1 MSRNRDI
8 RGFLKTVA
16 PPSPQSRESVVSSP
30 QILDLPSSPAT
41 PPKPAPRVLSLN
53 DEIKGSDDE
62 DGDSDDSLESISAF
76 IGGKTGPAPPQ
87 RGSNAVAT
95 PRAKRIA
102 LAVHKSPLT
111 LQPAKH
117 KFDLKSLINHT
128 RQDERTDESAR
139 RAENLLKEQDD
150 EDNRN
155 VSDSDDDQQPLQEAA
170 ARKLLLGNEE
180 EAKGD
185 KIVRAMKRTTVDG
198 NRKWCYF
205 FSIEQPLLKP
215 PRSQF
220 PQRKLKGFG
229 GKPLSDPAQR
239 DQAFIH
245 GLPYIL
251 VTKGKALP
259 DELFQWILDEVCV
272 EKNAQLRLSY
282 SNLVKLCSEQTHRLV
297 NDMQLYSMLERI
309 GGPRYAREHS
319 KFESSPELED
329 PYRDRDWTGL
339 MTFLELLEHIAP
351 NLKPANAISAI
362 QLLIRMSLDPI
373 VATTVG
379 GAHFAAM
386 EALVSALPKSGR
398 QWDTACET
406 ICSYLYENTDDAV
419 LRVIPIKFLP
429 KTSKQLLDLR
439 RRMAAEALFH
449 RPGLGSKPLD
459 DVLTVEL
466 IRDRLDQPDLK
477 IRHSTNFEELKAT
490 ITLLDIVIGDAHF
503 IRTPS
508 AVAGGSTP
516 TPTPTPIPIPTPSTT
531 ATTTTNNN
539 QNDNKNKPN
548 TTTTIRNLNS
558 NNNNTAAAAATSS
571 SSKPY
576 TDADR
581 RFDAEVD
588 ALTFRLKTIHD
599 RIVDSN
605 LVSRKE
611 AKAVVDAVSKRL
623 TYSVRTRPPPKK
635 DIFDMGGSSTSRSSS
650 SVAQRAFMKNWAQ
663 RQQQQ
668 RQSGGGSEE

>member
-1 MSRNRDI
+1 MSQNRDI
-8 RGFLKTVA
+8 RSFLKSVP
-16 PPSPQSRESVVSSP
+16 PPSSQSQESVLSPP

-41 PPKPAPRVLSLN
+41 PPKPAPRVLSLT

-87 RGSNAVAT
+87 RGSNAVVT
-95 PRAKRIA
+95 PRAKRVA
-102 LAVHKSPLT
+102 LAVRKSPLT
-111 LQPAKH
+111 LKPQ
-117 KFDLKSLINHT
+117 FDLKSLINHT
-128 RQDERTDESAR
+128 RQDERTDESAK
-139 RAENLLKEQDD
+139 RADNLIREEDDD
-150 EDNRN
+150 ENNRN
-155 VSDSDDDQQPLQEAA
+155 VSDSDDDDQRQLQEDA
-170 ARKLLLGNEE
+170 ARRLLLGNEE

-198 NRKWCYF
+198 TRRWCYF
-205 FSIEQPLLKP
+205 FNLEQPLFKP

-229 GKPLSDPAQR
+229 GKPVSDPAQR

-245 GLPYIL
+245 GFPYML
-251 VTKGKALP
+251 VTKGRQLP

-272 EKNAQLRLSY
+272 EKNAQLRVAY
-282 SNLVKLCSEQTHRLV
+282 SDLVKLCSEQTHRLV

-309 GGPRYAREHS
+309 GGPRYAREHT

-339 MTFLELLEHIAP
+339 VTFLELLERIAP
-351 NLKPANAISAI
+351 DLRPANAISAI
-362 QLLIRMSLDPI
+362 QLLIRMSLDPV

-379 GAHFAAM
+379 GAHFGAM

-429 KTSKQLLDLR
+429 KTSRQLLDLR
-439 RRMAAEALFH
+439 RRMAAEALFR

-459 DVLTVEL
+459 DVLTIEH
-466 IRDRLDQPDLK
+466 IRERLDEADLK
-477 IRHSTNFEELKAT
+477 IRHATDYESLKAV

-503 IRTPS
+503 IRVPS
-508 AVAGGSTP
+508 AAAGAAGGSTP
-516 TPTPTPIPIPTPSTT
+516 TPTPTPNPSTT
-531 ATTTTNNN
+531 TTT
-539 QNDNKNKPN
+539 KPN
-548 TTTTIRNLNS
+548 PKS
-558 NNNNTAAAAATSS
+558 SAAG
-571 SSKPY
+571 SKPY
-576 TDADR
+576 TPADR
-581 RFDAEVD
+581 LFDAEID
-588 ALTFRLKTIHD
+588 KLTFRLKTIHD

-611 AKAVVDAVSKRL
+611 AKAVVDAASKRL

-635 DIFDMGGSSTSRSSS
+635 DIFDMGGGTLSIAQREREEA
-650 SVAQRAFMKNWAQ
+650 VHLPRQRAFMRNWAQ
-663 RQQQQ
+663 ARRGQE
-668 RQSGGGSEE
+668 RGEGEED

>member
-16 PPSPQSRESVVSSP
+16 PPSPRSRESVVSSP

-41 PPKPAPRVLSLN
+41 PPKPAPRVLSLS

-76 IGGKTGPAPPQ
+76 IGGKTGPAPPH
-87 RGSNAVAT
+87 RGSNAVTT

-102 LAVHKSPLT
+102 LDAHKSPLT
-111 LQPAKH
+111 LQPARH

-139 RAENLLKEQDD
+139 RADDLLKEEEDGEDD
-150 EDNRN
+150 RD
-155 VSDSDDDQQPLQEAA
+155 VSHSDDDQQQLQEAA

-185 KIVRAMKRTTVDG
+185 KIARAMKRTTVDG

-205 FSIEQPLLKP
+205 FNIEQPLLKP

-229 GKPLSDPAQR
+229 GKPVSDPAQR

-245 GLPYIL
+245 GLPYML
-251 VTKGKALP
+251 VTKGRALP

-339 MTFLELLEHIAP
+339 VTFLELLERIAP

-429 KTSKQLLDLR
+429 KTSRQLLDLR
-439 RRMAAEALFH
+439 RRMAAEALFR

-459 DVLTVEL
+459 DVLTVEH

-477 IRHSTNFEELKAT
+477 IRHSTNFEELKAV

-516 TPTPTPIPIPTPSTT
+516 TPTPTPIPIPIPSTV
-531 ATTTTNNN
+531 TTTTNN
-539 QNDNKNKPN
+539 KPS
-548 TTTTIRNLNS
+548 TTTTIRNRNNS
-558 NNNNTAAAAATSS
+558 NNTGTAA

-635 DIFDMGGSSTSRSSS
+635 DIFDMGGGSGRGGS
-650 SVAQRAFMKNWAQ
+650 SVAQREREREEAVHLPRQRAFMKNWAQ
-663 RQQQQ
+663 RQ
-668 RQSGGGSEE
+668 RQSGGSEE